1 MSVIMANFMKS
12 SLRVQRPIL
21 SFSPVT
27 FPRASFSSKNPNFSN
42 DMILL
47 NGIHDGAAAHP
58 NGHVSVEVANEM
70 LAKIKSFSGAAAPL
84 PAGRKFI
91 IAYTRAEYTWAPEA
105 DAAFRRGMIDWN
117 TEKRA
122 IARLDKIDKKAT
134 KVK

>member
-1 MSVIMANFMKS
+1 MIANFMNS
-12 SLRVQRPIL
+12 SLRVHRPNL
-21 SFSPVT
+21 MFSPVT
-27 FPRASFSSKNPNFSN
+27 FPRASFSSKNPNFTN

-47 NGIHDGAAAHP
+47 SGIHDGAAAHP

-70 LAKIKSFSGAAAPL
+70 LAKIKVFSGAGAL

-122 IARLDKIDKKAT
+122 LARLSKVDKKAT

>member
-12 SLRVQRPIL
+12 SLRVQRPNL
-21 SFSPVT
+21 MFSAVT
-27 FPRASFSSKNPNFSN
+27 FPRAAFSSKNPHFNN
-42 DMILL
+42 DLQIL

-58 NGHVSVEVANEM
+58 NGHVSVEVANQM
-70 LAKIKSFSGAAAPL
+70 LEKIKVFTGAAPL

-122 IARLDKIDKKAT
+122 AARLVKVDKKAT

>member
-1 MSVIMANFMKS
+1 MSVIMANFIKS
-12 SLRVQRPIL
+12 SLRVQRPNL
-21 SFSPVT
+21 MFSPVT
-27 FPRASFSSKNPNFSN
+27 FPRATFSSKHPNFNN

-47 NGIHDGAAAHP
+47 SGVHDGAAAHP
-58 NGHVSVEVANEM
+58 NGLVSVEVANEM
-70 LAKIKSFSGAAAPL
+70 FAKLKAFSGDAPL

-105 DAAFRRGMIDWN
+105 DAAFRRLMIDWN

-122 IARLDKIDKKAT
+122 IARLGKVDKKAT